1 MSEDEFAGLI
11 EAAFITVVFNKQI
24 GLDDDCEF
32 LMNNLESVLTSFNN
46 DFPDCVEYFKKE
58 LKKLKSSKNVK
69 TYELPS
75 YKKRRDAK

>member
-11 EAAFITVVFNKQI
+11 EAAFITIVFNRRI
-24 GLDDDCEF
+24 GFDNCGF
-32 LMNNLESVLTSFNN
+32 LINNLETVLISFDN

-58 LKKLKSSKNVK
+58 LKKLKGSKNVE

-75 YKKRRDAK
+75 YKKRRDTK